1 MCWKVKEACTVL
13 EGEGGMYCAGRW
25 EEECAVCAG
34 RVLPH
39 KQLQLEDLQYITRA
53 SYPHMKVFLQICKF
67 PLHEGSNLLNVEVP
81 QPCVQVIL
89 AGETDLALA
98 SLFIVQV
105 PQRLFYLIRKR
116 LRRENSQT

>member
-13 EGEGGMYCAGRW
+13 EDGR
-25 EEECAVCAG
+25 
-34 RVLPH
+34 RNVLCVLAESSHTSSCSWKTYSTSP
-39 KQLQLEDLQYITRA
+39 A